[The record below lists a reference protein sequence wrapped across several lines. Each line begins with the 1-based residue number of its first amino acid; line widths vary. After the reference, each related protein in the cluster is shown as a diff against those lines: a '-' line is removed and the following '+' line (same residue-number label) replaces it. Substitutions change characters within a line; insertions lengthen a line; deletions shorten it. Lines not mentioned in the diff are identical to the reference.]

1 MQTTKEKKPIKKNDE
16 IYTLTLAGL
25 LSEHLPESELKV
37 IMFNLELYMLK
48 HDYNG
53 ILYDKDSFQFVKLV
67 QKK

>member
-1 MQTTKEKKPIKKNDE
+1 MQTIKKKKPIKKNDE

-37 IMFNLELYMLK
+37 IMSDLELYMLK
-48 HDYNG
+48 NDYNG
-53 ILYDKDSFQFVKLV
+53 IVYDKNTFQFVKLV